1 MTSPFTPVGTAAAP
15 KPGRGT
21 RAMVAGAVVSAIGA
35 ILFQLLGTRGLGE
48 VEFAP
53 IALLWTMQFL
63 GFTVL
68 YTPVEQLIIRRLT
81 LSGGRRAALRSIA
94 GPGAIVIVGGA
105 ALAAGWVAAN
115 RASSFQGRS
124 EFVVIAFVLFLA
136 LGAYAVARGFLAGT
150 RRFYDY
156 GVAVGAE
163 AVGRIALLVVVLVAA
178 ATAVSVGWVLA
189 AAPLAALVVRPF
201 RHPVAPVADELP
213 DDTSAGGFLGGMLVA
228 TSASQT
234 VLAAGPL
241 VVDALGATEAAVT
254 TFFVTF
260 TLFRGPLTAS
270 YNLLARVLPW
280 FTSAAALGA
289 DDRVGRA
296 ATLTGIGTVVAA
308 VAAAGAGAALG
319 PPIVEILFDVRPEAG
334 LAALAA
340 GGVVLGAV
348 ALFMGQVLV
357 GRGATAT
364 LAVVWVVALVIA
376 VAVLFVVDAS
386 PSMRTAWG
394 FAAGETAALAGTA
407 GAVAW
412 PHRAG
417 R

>member
-35 ILFQLLGTRGLGE
+35 ILFQLLGARGLGE

-68 YTPVEQLIIRRLT
+68 YTPVEQLIIRKLT
-81 LSGGRRAALRSIA
+81 LSGGRSDVLRGVAAQA
-94 GPGAIVIVGGA
+94 GVVIVGGA
-105 ALAAGWVAAN
+105 ALAAAWVAVN
-115 RASSFQGRS
+115 KDSSFQGRT
-124 EFVVIAFVLFLA
+124 EFVVAAFLLFLA
-136 LGAYAVARGFLAGT
+136 LGTYAVARGYLAGT
-150 RRFYDY
+150 GRFFDY

-163 AVGRIALLVVVLVAA
+163 AVGRIALLVVVLAVA

-201 RHPVAPVADELP
+201 RRGAPVADALP
-213 DDTSAGGFLGGMLVA
+213 DATSAGGFLGGMLVA

-280 FTSAAALGA
+280 FTSAAARGA
-289 DDRVGRA
+289 DARVGRVA
-296 ATLTGIGTVVAA
+296 VLAGLGTLVAG
-308 VAAAGAGAALG
+308 VAAAGAGAVLG
-319 PPIVEILFDVRPEAG
+319 PPIVDLLFGVEPGPG

-357 GRGATAT
+357 GRGSTVT
-364 LAVVWVVALVIA
+364 LAVVWVTALVIA
-376 VAVLFVVDAS
+376 TLVLVAVDAS
-386 PSMRTAWG
+386 PSMRTAWA
-394 FAAGETAALAGTA
+394 FAAGETAALAGTV
-407 GAVAW
+407 GAVTW
-412 PHRAG
+412 PHRA
-417 R
+417 RR